1 MHERKRQGRVGVL
14 HVVGDHQGD
23 GRGDSE
29 VCQEYQK
36 QGRVDGDGNGE
47 LRILGLFAAAI

>member
-14 HVVGDHQGD
+14 HVVGDHHGE

-29 VCQEYQK
+29 VCQEDQK
-36 QGRVDGDGNGE
+36 QGRVDGDGDGE